1 MNLRTPIALRVAA
14 LLLAAALPAAAA
26 PSPFV
31 RALDEMMA
39 SIAPE
44 SARAGAQI
52 RRAYQEHL
60 DFLMLEAYGDIT
72 GALDNGGLVPLPA
85 DARRFNLI
93 PRLEGPHPIGEKDL
107 ANQSSYIAA
116 RPATIGM
123 LVEIASQVKSGPI
136 EITSLVRHGGYQ
148 ESLRTT
154 NANAT
159 TSVPMH
165 TMGLA
170 VDIALVNT
178 PLETAYEVRDVL
190 RRMQRRGDVLF
201 VGERRQ
207 LVFHVV
213 PHPSRLGHFTDVYMR
228 KVGLPP
234 TSRSAH
240 VVAAST
246 VPAPAVRRARNV
258 PRVTAEVLSV
268 LPLVDPAAP
277 VATDALAAHDIAP
290 VATTGPATT
299 GPATTVATIQ
309 DAAASAGTMLRR
321 WMMLFVALLIAS
333 WRIAA
338 KPRVQPAF
346 LER

>member
-1 MNLRTPIALRVAA
+1 MLPIRVAA
-14 LLLAAALPAAAA
+14 LVLLGAVPAAAA
-26 PSPFV
+26 PSRFV
-31 RALDEMMA
+31 QALDNMMVA
-39 SIAPE
+39 LGAE

-60 DFLMLEAYGDIT
+60 DFLMLEGYVDIE
-72 GALDNGGLVPLPA
+72 GALDNGGLVPLPP
-85 DARRFNLI
+85 DARLFNLI

-107 ANQSSYIAA
+107 QNQSSYIAA

-123 LVEIASQVKSGPI
+123 LIEIARQVKSGPI
-136 EITSLVRHGGYQ
+136 EITSLVRHGEYQ
-148 ESLRTT
+148 ESLRST
-154 NANAT
+154 NVNAT

-178 PLETAYEVRDVL
+178 PLERAYEVRDVL
-190 RRMQRRGDVLF
+190 RRMQRRGDILF

-213 PHPSRLGHFTDVYMR
+213 PHPSRLGHFTDIYIR

-240 VVAAST
+240 VVAAG
-246 VPAPAVRRARNV
+246 PARAVRGTGGAPHV
-258 PRVTAEVLSV
+258 ISEVLSV
-268 LPLVDPAAP
+268 MPLIEIDAPVAAAEPPPAAP
-277 VATDALAAHDIAP
+277 SRV
-290 VATTGPATT
+290 
-299 GPATTVATIQ
+299 
-309 DAAASAGTMLRR
+309 AASAAAMQEAAVSAGPILRR
-321 WMMLFVALLIAS
+321 WTLLLLGLLIVG

-338 KPRVQPAF
+338 RPSLRPEL
-346 LER
+346 LEL